1 MDPPVST
8 GNRTA
13 QQDVVAVLL
22 PLALSAPYDYAV
34 PPGFDPAPG
43 TFVEVPLGPRRM
55 TGVVWGPG
63 SGAVDRERLRPISRV
78 FDSPPMPAAA
88 REFIAWI
95 ADYTLAPIGA
105 VLRMAMSVRGALAA
119 PKTITAWTLAGGVSP
134 DSDALPGG
142 LRLTAARRRVIRTL
156 ADRGTATL
164 AEIVEAAAV
173 SPAVVRGLAAAALLR
188 RATVSGGDAAPAI
201 DPARPG
207 PPLSAGQRSAAAGL
221 TDRIGGSFSVSLL
234 DGVTGSG
241 KTEVYFEAVAAAI
254 AGGRQVLV
262 LLPEIAFA
270 AEWMSRFETRFGAP
284 PAVWHSGIPDS
295 VRRRNWRAVLRGEAQ
310 LVVGARSALLLP
322 FPNLGLIVVDEEHDP
337 SYKQED
343 GVIYNARDMAVVRGR
358 IGSFPVVLASAT
370 PSLETFD
377 NVERGRYRRLELP
390 ARHGG
395 ARLPAVAAIDMRR
408 EVLEARTWISPT
420 LSDAVRDTL
429 AAGEQAMLFLNRRG
443 YAPLTLCRSCGY
455 RFGCPNCTAWLV
467 EHRSG
472 RRLQCHHCG
481 YEAPPPRACPECGE
495 TDMFAAVGP
504 GVERLEEEV
513 RRRFPEA
520 RAEVMS
526 SDTLRQGQDARG
538 LVRRMR
544 DREIDILIGTQIMAK
559 GFHFPHLTLV
569 GAVDADLG
577 LAGGDLRAAERTYQ
591 VLHQVGGRAGRAE
604 RPGRVLIQTWE
615 PGHPVMEALVAGDR
629 DRFIEVEARAR
640 WESGM
645 PPYGRLAAVIVHG
658 PREDRVDETAARL
671 GRSAPRSAGV
681 TVLGP
686 APAPVPLI
694 RGRHRRRLLLRARR
708 NVSIQKMLRPWIFE
722 SRPPSGV
729 RVDIDVDPYSFL

>member
-8 GNRTA
+8 GDRTA
-13 QQDVVAVLL
+13 EPDTVAVLL
-22 PLALSAPYDYAV
+22 PLALTSPYDYAV
-34 PPGFDPAPG
+34 PPGLDPAPG
-43 TFVEVPLGPRRM
+43 TFVEVPLASRRM

-63 SGAVDRERLRPISRV
+63 SGAVDRERLRPVSRV
-78 FDSPPMPAAA
+78 FDSPPMPAAT
-88 REFIAWI
+88 REFVAWI
-95 ADYTLAPIGA
+95 ADYTLAPAGA

-119 PKTITAWTLAGGVSP
+119 PRTVAAWRLAEGVSP
-134 DSDALPGG
+134 GSDALPGG
-142 LRLTAARRRVIRTL
+142 LRMTPERRRVIRLL

-164 AEIVEAAAV
+164 ADIVDAARV
-173 SPAVVRGLAAAALLR
+173 SEGVVRGLAAAALLR
-188 RATVSGGDAAPAI
+188 RAVASGGGPSPAI
-201 DPARPG
+201 DAARPG
-207 PPLSAGQRSAAAGL
+207 PPLSEAQRSAAAAL
-221 TDRIGGSFSVSLL
+221 AQKIGGGFSVSLL

-241 KTEVYFEAVAAAI
+241 KTEVYFEAVAAAV

-270 AEWMSRFETRFGAP
+270 AEWMSRFEARFGAP
-284 PAVWHSGIPDS
+284 PAVWHSGVPDS
-295 VRRRNWRAVLRGEAQ
+295 ARRRTWRAVLGGGAQ

-358 IGSFPVVLASAT
+358 IGRLPVILSSAT

-377 NVERGRYRRLELP
+377 NVERGRYGRVELP

-395 ARLPAVAAIDMRR
+395 ARLPAVAAIDMRG
-408 EVLEARTWISPT
+408 EALEARTWMSPT
-420 LSDAVRDTL
+420 LCGAVRDTL

-443 YAPLTLCRSCGY
+443 YAPLTLCRGCGH

-467 EHRSG
+467 EHRRG

-481 YEAPPPRACPECGE
+481 HEAPPPRVCPECGE
-495 TDMFAAVGP
+495 ADMFAAVGP

-513 RRRFPEA
+513 RRRFPDSSIA
-520 RAEVMS
+520 VMS
-526 SDTLRQGQDARG
+526 SDTLRHGGDARR
-538 LVRRMR
+538 LVERMR
-544 DREIDILIGTQIMAK
+544 DGEIQILIGTQIMAK
-559 GFHFPHLTLV
+559 GFHFPMLTLV

-577 LAGGDLRAAERTYQ
+577 LSGGDLRAAERTYQ

-604 RPGRVLIQTWE
+604 RPGRVLIQTWQ
-615 PGHPVMEALVAGDR
+615 PGHPVMEALAAGDR
-629 DRFIEVEARAR
+629 DRFIEAEAEARREA
-640 WESGM
+640 GM

-671 GRSAPRSAGV
+671 GRTAPRSPSV

-686 APAPVPLI
+686 APAPVPVI
-694 RGRHRRRLLLRARR
+694 RGHHRRRLLLRAPR
-708 NVSIQKMLRPWIFE
+708 NVSVQKTLRDWVLG
-722 SRPPSGV
+722 SRPPTGV

>member
-8 GNRTA
+8 GSRTTES
-13 QQDVVAVLL
+13 DVVAVLL
-22 PLALSAPYDYAV
+22 PLALTAPYDYAV
-34 PPGFDPAPG
+34 PSGFDAAPG
-43 TFVEVPLGPRRM
+43 TFVEVPLGSRRM

-63 SGAVDRERLRPISRV
+63 SGAVDRERVRPISRV

-95 ADYTLAPIGA
+95 AGYTLAPIGA

-119 PKTITAWTLAGGVSP
+119 PKTITVWTLADSVSP

-142 LRLTAARRRVIRTL
+142 LRMTAARHRVIRTL
-156 ADRGTATL
+156 ADRRAATL
-164 AEIVEAAAV
+164 GEIVEAAAV
-173 SPAVVRGLAAAALLR
+173 SPAVIRGLAAAALLR
-188 RATVSGGDAAPAI
+188 RKSASVGEAASAI

-207 PPLSAGQRSAAAGL
+207 PTLSGAQRSAAAGL
-221 TDRIGGSFSVSLL
+221 TNRIGGGFSVTLL

-270 AEWMSRFETRFGAP
+270 AEWMSRFEIRFGAP
-284 PAVWHSGIPDS
+284 PAVWHSGIPAS
-295 VRRRNWRAVLRGEAQ
+295 VRRRNWRAVLRGDVQ

-358 IGSFPVVLASAT
+358 IGRLPVVLASAT

-377 NVERGRYRRLELP
+377 NVERGRYHRVELP

-395 ARLPAVAAIDMRR
+395 ARLPAVTAIDMRR
-408 EVLEARTWISPT
+408 EVLEARTWISPA
-420 LSDAVRDTL
+420 LVGAVRDTL
-429 AAGEQAMLFLNRRG
+429 SAGEQTMLFLNRRG
-443 YAPLTLCRSCGY
+443 YAPLTLCRSCGH

-467 EHRSG
+467 EHRNC

-481 YEAPPPRACPECGE
+481 HEAPPPRACPECGE
-495 TDMFAAVGP
+495 ADMFAAVGP

-513 RRRFPEA
+513 RRQFPEC
-520 RAEVMS
+520 RTEVMS
-526 SDTLRQGQDARG
+526 SDTLRQRQDAGG
-538 LVRRMR
+538 LLRRMH
-544 DREIDILIGTQIMAK
+544 DREIQILIGTQIIAK

-577 LAGGDLRAAERTYQ
+577 LSGGDLRAAERTYQ

-604 RPGRVLIQTWE
+604 RPGRVLIQTWQPE
-615 PGHPVMEALVAGDR
+615 HPVMEALVAGDR
-629 DRFIEVEARAR
+629 DRFIGAEAQAR
-640 WESGM
+640 RESGM

-686 APAPVPLI
+686 APAPLPLI
-694 RGRHRRRLLLRARR
+694 RGRHRRRLLLRARKKV
-708 NVSIQKMLRPWIFE
+708 NIQKLLRGWVLG
-722 SRPPSGV
+722 SRPPPGV